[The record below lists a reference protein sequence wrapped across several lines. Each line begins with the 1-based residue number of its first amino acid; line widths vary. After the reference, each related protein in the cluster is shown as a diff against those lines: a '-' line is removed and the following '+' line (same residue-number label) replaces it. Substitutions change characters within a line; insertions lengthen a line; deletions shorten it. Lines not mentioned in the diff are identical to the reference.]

1 MRELNVNEIQEVNGG
16 NPAGVVAAVVLS
28 PVVGAVA
35 AGVVT
40 AVAAYATYKLVKSLF
55 D

>member
-16 NPAGVVAAVVLS
+16 NPVVGAVAAVVLS
-28 PVVGAVA
+28 PVAGAVA

-40 AVAAYATYKLVKSLF
+40 AVAAYATYKAVKSLF
-55 D
+55 